1 MAHPTPPEHLG
12 LATLATRAFRG
23 EALEPLARSLEAR
36 VRQDP
41 GDAGAMLDLGLIRE
55 LLFHPKEGLA
65 WQARALELKRV
76 FRIPA
81 QRREGLRLLMF
92 VAPGEIMA
100 NVPVQFLLQDSDVR
114 LDLAFVLPDHPL
126 PAPLPDHD
134 LAMVGIAE
142 SDENRPLLAAL
153 QAALQGWPRPVLLD
167 PSRVPLLARDRLWRE
182 LEDGPGLR
190 VPPTVRLLRGDLER
204 LAGDRVPL
212 GQLLPGGSYPLILRP
227 TGSHAG
233 RGLEKLDDPAALA
246 SYLAGS
252 RADTYYLT
260 TFVDYRSSDGFYR
273 KYRVTLIEGRPFIC
287 HMALAPHWMLHYL
300 NAGMVEH
307 AERRAEEAKAF
318 ATFDQDFARRHATA
332 FRHLHE
338 RLGLEYLGLDCGE
351 TPDGR
356 LLVFE
361 ADTAM
366 VVHAMDPADLFPY
379 KPPQMARVFH
389 AFRELLQRRA
399 EGSRERP

>member
-36 VRQDP
+36 VGQDP
-41 GDAGAMLDLGLIRE
+41 MDAGAMLDLGLIRE

-65 WQARALELKRV
+65 WQARALERQRV

-81 QRREGLRLLMF
+81 PRREGLRLLMF

-114 LDLAFVLPDHPL
+114 LDLAFVLPDRPL

-142 SDENRPLLAAL
+142 SDENRPLLASLA
-153 QAALQGWPRPVLLD
+153 AALRGWPRPVLLD

-204 LAGDRVPL
+204 LAGDRTPL
-212 GQLLPGGSYPLILRP
+212 GQLLPGGSYPLLLRP

-233 RGLEKLDDPAALA
+233 RGLEKVDHPAALA
-246 SYLAGS
+246 AYLADS

-260 TFVDYRSSDGFYR
+260 SFVDYRSGDGLYR
-273 KYRVTLIEGRPFIC
+273 KYRVTLIEGRPFLC

-307 AERRAEEAKAF
+307 AERRAEEARAF
-318 ATFDQDFARRHATA
+318 ATFDQDFARRHTEA
-332 FRHLHE
+332 FRHLHQ

-379 KPPQMARVFH
+379 KPPQMARVFR

-399 EGSRERP
+399 GGARERA